1 MINLEQLTSNE
12 FVIYANTIDND
23 VQEFGDYF
31 LIGFQSGFTK
41 EWTYVIPFVLTRNT
55 RYLKFT
61 ISLVANISIEDPT
74 NGIVYLSPS
83 GNWDYKIWN
92 TDYATL
98 DPGIGTL
105 IDSGQMILNDQN
117 PPEVIFD
124 TYVSANE
131 DLQSVIFTPAT
142 GGTEPIVYESNN
154 EQLQSYVYYTSNG
167 IWNNTS
173 NLPEAD
179 QNQWEENV

>member
-1 MINLEQLTSNE
+1 MINLEQLAANE

-61 ISLVANISIEDPT
+61 ITLVANISIEDPT
-74 NGIVYLSPS
+74 NGEVYLAPS

-98 DPGIGTL
+98 DPAIGTL
-105 IDSGQMILNDQN
+105 IDSGQMYLNDQT
-117 PPEVIFD
+117 PPEVVFE
-124 TYVSANE
+124 TFVSNNE

-142 GGTEPIVYESNN
+142 GPSEVVYISNN
-154 EQLQSYVYYTSNG
+154 EQLESYVYYTSNG
-167 IWNNTS
+167 VWNNTS
-173 NLPEAD
+173 NLANYDE
-179 QNQWEENV
+179 NQWEENV

>member
-1 MINLEQLTSNE
+1 MINLEQLASNE

-41 EWTYVIPFVLTRNT
+41 EWSYVIPFVLVRNT
-55 RYLKFT
+55 RFLKFEIT
-61 ISLVANISIEDPT
+61 LVANISIEDPS
-74 NGIVYLSPS
+74 NGEIYLSPS

-98 DPGIGTL
+98 DPAIGTL
-105 IDSGQMILNDQN
+105 IDSGQMILNDQT
-117 PPEVIFD
+117 PPEVIFE
-124 TYVSANE
+124 TFASANE
-131 DLQSVIFTPAT
+131 DLQSVIFVPAT
-142 GGTEPIVYESNN
+142 GPDETVVYQSNN
-154 EQLQSYVYYTSNG
+154 EGLQSYVYYTSNG

-173 NLPEAD
+173 NVPEAD
-179 QNQWEENV
+179 QNEWEENV

>member
-1 MINLEQLTSNE
+1 MINLNQQTGNE
-12 FVIYANTIDND
+12 FVIYANTISND

-41 EWTYVIPFVLTRNT
+41 EWTYVIPFVLVRNT
-55 RYLKFT
+55 RYLKFEIT
-61 ISLVANISIEDPT
+61 LVPNISIEDPS

-98 DPGIGTL
+98 DPAIGTL
-105 IDSGQMILNDQN
+105 IDSGQMILKDQT
-117 PPEVIFD
+117 PPEVIFE
-124 TYVSANE
+124 TFVSANE
-131 DLQSVIFTPAT
+131 DLQSVIFAPAT
-142 GGTEPIVYESNN
+142 GPDETVVYQSNN
-154 EQLQSYVYYTSNG
+154 ESLQSYVYYTSNG

-173 NLPEAD
+173 NIPESD